1 MAMAYVALY
10 RQWRPQNFDTLV
22 GQQPVKQALTNALT
36 SGRIAHAYLFAGPRG
51 TGKTSTARILAKAL
65 NCEQGPTPNPC
76 GKCDNCRRIAEG
88 SSMDVFEIDAAS
100 NRGIDEIKTLRDQLA
115 FTPVDCRYKVYIID
129 EVHMLTTEAFNA
141 LLKTLEEPPSH
152 VIFILATT
160 DPHKIPATIHSR
172 CQRFD
177 FRRVTV
183 DEIVQHLVMVA
194 QGSGLEAEEEALR
207 LIAIQSEGGMR
218 DALSL
223 LDQCG
228 VMAKKI
234 TAATVREVL
243 GIVGREALR
252 GLVAAIG
259 KQDVPAALAQLSA
272 LLEQGK
278 DVRQILTELVEYLR
292 ALLLF
297 KAVPQYN
304 EVYLTDTVEG
314 LSELAALYSTDRIMA
329 SEERLHAALVE
340 LRGTMRQRITAEL
353 CLLDLCRREGSALA
367 SLTARVESLE
377 RQLAAGAS
385 APAYGQV
392 QAPAYNA
399 AKQAPPMHS
408 AAPTVDMSVP
418 QPTCEPSASAVQV
431 VAKSAGQQ
439 AAPKTVPQP
448 KPVPEHLLYTGPEE
462 QFVEPDE
469 GVPSAEELAQLSAAP
484 PATSVAPQQAAAPP
498 PAPVQAVPAAKTR
511 AGGAAAPSKGVAAPP
526 PAASA
531 AAAPK
536 APAASNASAAT
547 TSAFIEEFGGDYAAG
562 EDFWQQ
568 TLELVRSEKK
578 MSMFSCAKGGRVYS
592 FANDVLVVAFK
603 SAFQSQR
610 MTKADFREYFEGVLL
625 RLARRPIRL
634 QCEAESELKKRSGG
648 AKPQAAAPKAAASPA
663 SQPQGLAQ
671 SELPESLQKAMHA
684 FGGTITKLD

>member
-1 MAMAYVALY
+1 MAYVALY
-10 RQWRPQNFDTLV
+10 RRWRPQNFDTLV

-65 NCEQGPTPNPC
+65 NCDHGPTPNPC
-76 GKCDNCRRIAEG
+76 GECDNCRRIAEG

-100 NRGIDEIKTLRDQLA
+100 NRGIDEIKALRDQLA

-183 DEIVQHLVMVA
+183 EEIVQHLAMVA
-194 QGSGLEAEEEALR
+194 QGSGLEADEDALR

-234 TAATVREVL
+234 TAVTVREVL

-252 GLVAAIG
+252 ALVEAIG
-259 KQDVPAALAQLSA
+259 RQDVPLALSQLAA

-278 DVRQILTELVEYLR
+278 DVRQIVTELIEYLR

-304 EVYLTDTVEG
+304 EVYLTDTASNLE
-314 LSELAALYSTDRIMA
+314 SLAALYTSDRIMA

-340 LRGTMRQRITAEL
+340 LRGTMRPRITAEL

-377 RQLAAGAS
+377 RQLASGA
-385 APAYGQV
+385 AAA
-392 QAPAYNA
+392 QA
-399 AKQAPPMHS
+399 
-408 AAPTVDMSVP
+408 VP
-418 QPTCEPSASAVQV
+418 QAKAV
-431 VAKSAGQQ
+431 
-439 AAPKTVPQP
+439 PP
-448 KPVPEHLLYTGPEE
+448 HLLYTGPEE
-462 QFVEPDE
+462 QFQEPDE
-469 GVPSAEELAQLSAAP
+469 GIPSPDELAQLSTTPVALATTTAAP
-484 PATSVAPQQAAAPP
+484 ASVTPKSAVSSPATAAPASVTP
-498 PAPVQAVPAAKTR
+498 KSAVSSPATAAPTTVTAKPAVSSPAMAAPVSSASTP
-511 AGGAAAPSKGVAAPP
+511 
-526 PAASA
+526 ASA
-531 AAAPK
+531 AP
-536 APAASNASAAT
+536 
-547 TSAFIEEFGGDYAAG
+547 IEEFGGDYAAG

-578 MSMFSCAKGGRVYS
+578 MSMYSCAKGGRVYS
-592 FANDVLVVAFK
+592 FANDMLVVAFK

-610 MTKADFREYFEGVLL
+610 MTKSDFREYFEGVLL
-625 RLARRPIRL
+625 RVARRPIRL
-634 QCEAESELKKRSGG
+634 QCEAESELKKRAGG
-648 AKPQAAAPKAAASPA
+648 AAKPKAATAQAASEPVA
-663 SQPQGLAQ
+663 QPLAPN
-671 SELPESLQKAMHA
+671 ELPENLQRAMHA
-684 FGGTITKLD
+684 FGGTITKVN

>member
-1 MAMAYVALY
+1 MAYVALY
-10 RQWRPQNFDTLV
+10 RRWRPQNFDTLV

-65 NCEQGPTPNPC
+65 NCDHGPTPNPC
-76 GKCDNCRRIAEG
+76 GECDNCRRIAEG

-100 NRGIDEIKTLRDQLA
+100 NRGIDEIKALRDQLA

-183 DEIVQHLVMVA
+183 EEIVQHLAMVA
-194 QGSGLEAEEEALR
+194 QGSGLEADEDALR

-234 TAATVREVL
+234 TAVTVREVL

-252 GLVAAIG
+252 ALVEAIG
-259 KQDVPAALAQLSA
+259 RQDVPLALSQLAA

-278 DVRQILTELVEYLR
+278 DVRQIVTELIEYLR

-304 EVYLTDTVEG
+304 EVYLTDTASNLE
-314 LSELAALYSTDRIMA
+314 SLAALYTSDRIMA

-340 LRGTMRQRITAEL
+340 LRGTMRPRITAEL

-377 RQLAAGAS
+377 RQLASGA
-385 APAYGQV
+385 AAA
-392 QAPAYNA
+392 QA
-399 AKQAPPMHS
+399 
-408 AAPTVDMSVP
+408 VP
-418 QPTCEPSASAVQV
+418 QAKAV
-431 VAKSAGQQ
+431 
-439 AAPKTVPQP
+439 PP
-448 KPVPEHLLYTGPEE
+448 HLLYTGPEE
-462 QFVEPDE
+462 QFQEPDE
-469 GVPSAEELAQLSAAP
+469 GIPSPDELAQLSITPVALATTTAAP
-484 PATSVAPQQAAAPP
+484 ASVTPKSAVSSPATAAPTTVTAKP
-498 PAPVQAVPAAKTR
+498 AVSSPAMAAPVSSASTP
-511 AGGAAAPSKGVAAPP
+511 
-526 PAASA
+526 ASA
-531 AAAPK
+531 AP
-536 APAASNASAAT
+536 
-547 TSAFIEEFGGDYAAG
+547 IEEFGGDYAAG

-578 MSMFSCAKGGRVYS
+578 MSMYSCAKGGRVYS
-592 FANDVLVVAFK
+592 FANDMLVVAFK

-610 MTKADFREYFEGVLL
+610 MTKSDFREYFEGVLL
-625 RLARRPIRL
+625 RVARRPIRL
-634 QCEAESELKKRSGG
+634 QCEAESELKKRAGG
-648 AKPQAAAPKAAASPA
+648 AAKPKAATAQAASEPVA
-663 SQPQGLAQ
+663 QPLAPN
-671 SELPESLQKAMHA
+671 ELPENLQRAMHA
-684 FGGTITKLD
+684 FGGTITKVN

>member
-1 MAMAYVALY
+1 MAYVALY
-10 RQWRPQNFDTLV
+10 RRWRPQNFDTLV

-65 NCEQGPTPNPC
+65 NCDHGPTPNPC
-76 GKCDNCRRIAEG
+76 GECDNCRRIAEG

-100 NRGIDEIKTLRDQLA
+100 NRGIDEIKALRDQLA

-183 DEIVQHLVMVA
+183 EEIVQHLAMVA
-194 QGSGLEAEEEALR
+194 QGSGLEADEDALR

-234 TAATVREVL
+234 TAVTVREVL

-252 GLVAAIG
+252 ALVEAIG
-259 KQDVPAALAQLSA
+259 RQDVPLALSQLAA

-278 DVRQILTELVEYLR
+278 DVRQIVTELIEYLR

-304 EVYLTDTVEG
+304 EVYLTDTASNLE
-314 LSELAALYSTDRIMA
+314 SLAALYTSDRIMA

-340 LRGTMRQRITAEL
+340 LRGTMRPRITAEL

-377 RQLAAGAS
+377 RQLASGA
-385 APAYGQV
+385 AAA
-392 QAPAYNA
+392 QA
-399 AKQAPPMHS
+399 
-408 AAPTVDMSVP
+408 VP
-418 QPTCEPSASAVQV
+418 QAKAV
-431 VAKSAGQQ
+431 
-439 AAPKTVPQP
+439 PP
-448 KPVPEHLLYTGPEE
+448 HLLYTGPEE
-462 QFVEPDE
+462 QFQEPDE
-469 GVPSAEELAQLSAAP
+469 GIPSPDELAQLSATPVEAATATAAP
-484 PATSVAPQQAAAPP
+484 TTVNAKPAVSSPAMAAPAAVTPKSAVSSPATAAPTTVTAKP
-498 PAPVQAVPAAKTR
+498 AVSSPAMAAPVSSASTP
-511 AGGAAAPSKGVAAPP
+511 
-526 PAASA
+526 ASA
-531 AAAPK
+531 AP
-536 APAASNASAAT
+536 
-547 TSAFIEEFGGDYAAG
+547 IEEFGGDYAAG

-578 MSMFSCAKGGRVYS
+578 MSMYSCAKGGRVYS
-592 FANDVLVVAFK
+592 FANDMLVVAFK

-610 MTKADFREYFEGVLL
+610 MTKSDFREYFEGVLL
-625 RLARRPIRL
+625 RVARRPIRL
-634 QCEAESELKKRSGG
+634 QCEAESELKKRAGG
-648 AKPQAAAPKAAASPA
+648 AAKPKAATAQAASEPVA
-663 SQPQGLAQ
+663 QPLAPN
-671 SELPESLQKAMHA
+671 ELPENLQRAMHA
-684 FGGTITKLD
+684 FGGTITKVN

>member
-1 MAMAYVALY
+1 MAYVALY
-10 RQWRPQNFDTLV
+10 RRWRPQNFDTLV

-65 NCEQGPTPNPC
+65 NCDHGPTPNPC
-76 GKCDNCRRIAEG
+76 GECDNCRRIAEG

-100 NRGIDEIKTLRDQLA
+100 NRGIDEIKALRDQLA

-183 DEIVQHLVMVA
+183 EEIVQHLAMVA
-194 QGSGLEAEEEALR
+194 QGSGLEADEDALR

-234 TAATVREVL
+234 TAVTVREVL

-252 GLVAAIG
+252 ALVEAIG
-259 KQDVPAALAQLSA
+259 RQDVPLALSQLAA

-278 DVRQILTELVEYLR
+278 DVRQIVTELIEYLR

-304 EVYLTDTVEG
+304 EVYLTDTASNLE
-314 LSELAALYSTDRIMA
+314 SLAALYTSDRIMA

-340 LRGTMRQRITAEL
+340 LRGTMRPRITAEL

-377 RQLAAGAS
+377 RQLASGA
-385 APAYGQV
+385 AAA
-392 QAPAYNA
+392 QA
-399 AKQAPPMHS
+399 
-408 AAPTVDMSVP
+408 VP
-418 QPTCEPSASAVQV
+418 QAKAV
-431 VAKSAGQQ
+431 
-439 AAPKTVPQP
+439 PP
-448 KPVPEHLLYTGPEE
+448 HLLYTGPEE
-462 QFVEPDE
+462 QFQEPDE
-469 GVPSAEELAQLSAAP
+469 GIPSPDELAQLSTTPVALATTTAAP
-484 PATSVAPQQAAAPP
+484 ASVTPKSAVSSPATAAPATVTAKP
-498 PAPVQAVPAAKTR
+498 AVSSPAMAAPVSSANTP
-511 AGGAAAPSKGVAAPP
+511 
-526 PAASA
+526 ASA
-531 AAAPK
+531 AP
-536 APAASNASAAT
+536 
-547 TSAFIEEFGGDYAAG
+547 IEEFGGDYAAG

-578 MSMFSCAKGGRVYS
+578 MSMYSCAKGGRVYS
-592 FANDVLVVAFK
+592 FANDMLVVAFK

-610 MTKADFREYFEGVLL
+610 MTKSDFREYFEGVLL
-625 RLARRPIRL
+625 RVARRPIRL
-634 QCEAESELKKRSGG
+634 QCEAESELKKRAGG
-648 AKPQAAAPKAAASPA
+648 AAKPKAATAQAASEPVA
-663 SQPQGLAQ
+663 QPLAPN
-671 SELPESLQKAMHA
+671 ELPENLQRAMHA
-684 FGGTITKLD
+684 FGGTITKVN

>member
-1 MAMAYVALY
+1 MAYVALY
-10 RQWRPQNFDTLV
+10 RRWRPQNFDTLV

-65 NCEQGPTPNPC
+65 NCDHGPTPNPC
-76 GKCDNCRRIAEG
+76 GECDNCRRIAEG

-100 NRGIDEIKTLRDQLA
+100 NRGIDEIKALRDQLA

-141 LLKTLEEPPSH
+141 LLKTLEEPPGH

-183 DEIVQHLVMVA
+183 EEIVQHLAMVA
-194 QGSGLEAEEEALR
+194 QGSGLEADEDALR

-234 TAATVREVL
+234 TAVTVREVL

-252 GLVAAIG
+252 ALVEAIG
-259 KQDVPAALAQLSA
+259 RQDVPLALSQLAA

-278 DVRQILTELVEYLR
+278 DVRQIVTELIEYLR

-304 EVYLTDTVEG
+304 EVYLTDTASNLE
-314 LSELAALYSTDRIMA
+314 SLAALYTSDRIMA

-340 LRGTMRQRITAEL
+340 LRGTMRPRITAEL

-377 RQLAAGAS
+377 RQLASGA
-385 APAYGQV
+385 AAA
-392 QAPAYNA
+392 QA
-399 AKQAPPMHS
+399 
-408 AAPTVDMSVP
+408 VP
-418 QPTCEPSASAVQV
+418 QAKAV
-431 VAKSAGQQ
+431 
-439 AAPKTVPQP
+439 PP
-448 KPVPEHLLYTGPEE
+448 HLLYTGPEE
-462 QFVEPDE
+462 QFQEPDE
-469 GVPSAEELAQLSAAP
+469 GIPSPNELAQLSATPVVAATATAAP
-484 PATSVAPQQAAAPP
+484 TTVNAKPAVSSPAMAAPAAVTPKSAVSSPATAAPTTVTAKP
-498 PAPVQAVPAAKTR
+498 AVSSPAMAAPVSSASTP
-511 AGGAAAPSKGVAAPP
+511 
-526 PAASA
+526 ASA
-531 AAAPK
+531 AP
-536 APAASNASAAT
+536 
-547 TSAFIEEFGGDYAAG
+547 IEEFGGDYAAG

-578 MSMFSCAKGGRVYS
+578 MSMYSCAKGGRVYS
-592 FANDVLVVAFK
+592 FANDMLVVAFK

-610 MTKADFREYFEGVLL
+610 MTKSDFREYFEGVLL
-625 RLARRPIRL
+625 RVARRPIRL
-634 QCEAESELKKRSGG
+634 QCEAESELKKRVGG
-648 AKPQAAAPKAAASPA
+648 AAKPKAAAAQAA
-663 SQPQGLAQ
+663 SEPVAQPLAPN
-671 SELPESLQKAMHA
+671 ELPENLQRAMHA
-684 FGGTITKLD
+684 FGGTITKVN

>member
-1 MAMAYVALY
+1 MAYVALY
-10 RQWRPQNFDTLV
+10 RRWRPQNFDTLV

-65 NCEQGPTPNPC
+65 NCDHGPTPNPC
-76 GKCDNCRRIAEG
+76 GECDNCRRIAEG

-100 NRGIDEIKTLRDQLA
+100 NRGIDEIKALRDQLA

-183 DEIVQHLVMVA
+183 EEIVQHLAMVA
-194 QGSGLEAEEEALR
+194 QGSGLEADEDALR

-234 TAATVREVL
+234 TAVTVREVL

-252 GLVAAIG
+252 ALVEAIG
-259 KQDVPAALAQLSA
+259 RQDVPLALSQLAA

-278 DVRQILTELVEYLR
+278 DVRQIVTELIEYLR

-304 EVYLTDTVEG
+304 EVYLTDTASNLE
-314 LSELAALYSTDRIMA
+314 SLAALYTSDRIMA

-340 LRGTMRQRITAEL
+340 LRGTMRPRITAEL

-377 RQLAAGAS
+377 RQLASGA
-385 APAYGQV
+385 ADA
-392 QAPAYNA
+392 QA
-399 AKQAPPMHS
+399 
-408 AAPTVDMSVP
+408 VP
-418 QPTCEPSASAVQV
+418 QAKAV
-431 VAKSAGQQ
+431 
-439 AAPKTVPQP
+439 PP
-448 KPVPEHLLYTGPEE
+448 HLLYTGPEE
-462 QFVEPDE
+462 QFQEPDE
-469 GVPSAEELAQLSAAP
+469 GIPSPDELAQLSTTPVALATTTAAP
-484 PATSVAPQQAAAPP
+484 ASVTPKSAVSSPATAAPATVTAKP
-498 PAPVQAVPAAKTR
+498 EVSSPAMAAPVSSASTP
-511 AGGAAAPSKGVAAPP
+511 
-526 PAASA
+526 ASA
-531 AAAPK
+531 AP
-536 APAASNASAAT
+536 
-547 TSAFIEEFGGDYAAG
+547 IEEFGGDYAAG

-578 MSMFSCAKGGRVYS
+578 MSMYSCAKGGRVYS
-592 FANDVLVVAFK
+592 FANDMLVVAFK

-610 MTKADFREYFEGVLL
+610 MTKSDFREYFEGVLL
-625 RLARRPIRL
+625 RVARRPIRL
-634 QCEAESELKKRSGG
+634 QCEAESELKKRAGG
-648 AKPQAAAPKAAASPA
+648 AAKPKAATAQAASEPVA
-663 SQPQGLAQ
+663 QPLAPN
-671 SELPESLQKAMHA
+671 ELPENLQRAMHA
-684 FGGTITKLD
+684 FGGTITKVN

>member
-1 MAMAYVALY
+1 MAYVALY
-10 RQWRPQNFDTLV
+10 RRWRPQNFDTLV

-65 NCEQGPTPNPC
+65 NCDHGPTPNPC
-76 GKCDNCRRIAEG
+76 GECDNCRRIAEG

-100 NRGIDEIKTLRDQLA
+100 NRGIDEIKALRDQLA

-183 DEIVQHLVMVA
+183 EEIVQHLAMVA
-194 QGSGLEAEEEALR
+194 QGSGLEADEDALR

-234 TAATVREVL
+234 TAVTVREVL

-252 GLVAAIG
+252 ALVEAIG
-259 KQDVPAALAQLSA
+259 RQDVPLALSQLAA

-278 DVRQILTELVEYLR
+278 DVRQIVTELIEYLR

-304 EVYLTDTVEG
+304 EVYLTDTASNLE
-314 LSELAALYSTDRIMA
+314 SLAALYTSDRIMA

-340 LRGTMRQRITAEL
+340 LRGTMRPRITAEL

-377 RQLAAGAS
+377 RQLASGAAS
-385 APAYGQV
+385 TLVV
-392 QAPAYNA
+392 QD
-399 AKQAPPMHS
+399 S
-408 AAPTVDMSVP
+408 AATP
-418 QPTCEPSASAVQV
+418 AHHVQYTKV
-431 VAKSAGQQ
+431 EQ
-439 AAPKTVPQP
+439 AAPKPARQQTVPSS
-448 KPVPEHLLYTGPEE
+448 KAVPPHLLYTGPEE
-462 QFVEPDE
+462 QFQEPDE
-469 GVPSAEELAQLSAAP
+469 GIPSPDELSQLSTTPFAPAIAPAAPASVTPKSAVSSPATAVPATVTAKPAVSSPAMAAPVSSASTPASAAP
-484 PATSVAPQQAAAPP
+484 
-498 PAPVQAVPAAKTR
+498 
-511 AGGAAAPSKGVAAPP
+511 
-526 PAASA
+526 
-531 AAAPK
+531 
-536 APAASNASAAT
+536 
-547 TSAFIEEFGGDYAAG
+547 IEEFGGDYAAG

-578 MSMFSCAKGGRVYS
+578 MSMYSCAKGGRVYS
-592 FANDVLVVAFK
+592 FANDMLVVAFK

-610 MTKADFREYFEGVLL
+610 MTKSDFREYFEGVLL
-625 RLARRPIRL
+625 RVARRPIRL
-634 QCEAESELKKRSGG
+634 QCEAESELKKRAGG
-648 AKPQAAAPKAAASPA
+648 AAKPKAATAQAASEPVA
-663 SQPQGLAQ
+663 QPLAPN
-671 SELPESLQKAMHA
+671 ELPENLQRAMHA
-684 FGGTITKLD
+684 FGGTITKVN

>member
-1 MAMAYVALY
+1 MAYVALY
-10 RQWRPQNFDTLV
+10 RRWRPQNFDTLV

-65 NCEQGPTPNPC
+65 NCDHGPTPNPC
-76 GKCDNCRRIAEG
+76 GECDNCRRIAEG

-100 NRGIDEIKTLRDQLA
+100 NRGIDEIKALRDQLA

-183 DEIVQHLVMVA
+183 EEIVQHLAMVA
-194 QGSGLEAEEEALR
+194 QGSGLEADEDALR

-234 TAATVREVL
+234 TAVTVREVL

-252 GLVAAIG
+252 ALVEAIG
-259 KQDVPAALAQLSA
+259 RQDVPLALSQLAA

-278 DVRQILTELVEYLR
+278 DVRQLVTELIEYLR

-304 EVYLTDTVEG
+304 EVYLTDTAINLE
-314 LSELAALYSTDRIMA
+314 SLAALYTSDRIMA

-340 LRGTMRQRITAEL
+340 LRGTMRPRITAEL

-377 RQLAAGAS
+377 RQLASGA
-385 APAYGQV
+385 AAA
-392 QAPAYNA
+392 QA
-399 AKQAPPMHS
+399 
-408 AAPTVDMSVP
+408 VP
-418 QPTCEPSASAVQV
+418 QAKAV
-431 VAKSAGQQ
+431 
-439 AAPKTVPQP
+439 PP
-448 KPVPEHLLYTGPEE
+448 HLLYTGPEE
-462 QFVEPDE
+462 QFQEPDE
-469 GVPSAEELAQLSAAP
+469 GIPSPDELAQLSTTPVAL
-484 PATSVAPQQAAAPP
+484 AT
-498 PAPVQAVPAAKTR
+498 TT
-511 AGGAAAPSKGVAAPP
+511 
-526 PAASA
+526 AASA
-531 AAAPK
+531 SVTPKSAVSSPATAAPTTVTAK
-536 APAASNASAAT
+536 PAVSSPAMAAPVSSASTPASAAP
-547 TSAFIEEFGGDYAAG
+547 IEEFGGDYAAG

-578 MSMFSCAKGGRVYS
+578 MSMYSCAKGGRVYS
-592 FANDVLVVAFK
+592 FANDMLVVAFK

-610 MTKADFREYFEGVLL
+610 MTKSDFREYFEGVLL
-625 RLARRPIRL
+625 RVARRPIRL
-634 QCEAESELKKRSGG
+634 QCEAESELKKRAGG
-648 AKPQAAAPKAAASPA
+648 AAKPKAATAQAASEPVA
-663 SQPQGLAQ
+663 QPLAPN
-671 SELPESLQKAMHA
+671 ELPENLQRAMHA
-684 FGGTITKLD
+684 FGGTITKVN

>member
-1 MAMAYVALY
+1 MAYVALY
-10 RQWRPQNFDTLV
+10 RRWRPQNFDTLV

-65 NCEQGPTPNPC
+65 NCEHGPTPNPC
-76 GKCDNCRRIAEG
+76 GECDNCQRIAEG

-100 NRGIDEIKTLRDQLA
+100 NRGIDEIKALRDQLA

-183 DEIVQHLVMVA
+183 EEIVQHLAMVA
-194 QGSGLEAEEEALR
+194 QGSGLEADEDALR

-228 VMAKKI
+228 VMAKRI
-234 TAATVREVL
+234 TAVTVREVL

-252 GLVAAIG
+252 DLVEAIG
-259 KQDVPAALAQLSA
+259 KQDVPLALSQLAA

-278 DVRQILTELVEYLR
+278 DVRQIVTELIEYLR

-304 EVYLTDTVEG
+304 EVYLTDTASNLER
-314 LSELAALYSTDRIMA
+314 LAVLYTSDRIMA

-340 LRGTMRQRITAEL
+340 LRGTMRPRITAEL

-377 RQLAAGAS
+377 RQLASGAASTLVVQDSS
-385 APAYGQV
+385 ATPARRV
-392 QAPAYNA
+392 QYTKVEQTAP
-399 AKQAPPMHS
+399 KP
-408 AAPTVDMSVP
+408 
-418 QPTCEPSASAVQV
+418 
-431 VAKSAGQQ
+431 AGQQ
-439 AAPKTVPQP
+439 TVPP
-448 KPVPEHLLYTGPEE
+448 AKAVPPHLLYTGPEE
-462 QFVEPDE
+462 QFQEPDE
-469 GVPSAEELAQLSAAP
+469 GIPSPDELAQLSTTPVALATAPAAP
-484 PATSVAPQQAAAPP
+484 ASVTPKSAVSSPATAAPATVTAKP
-498 PAPVQAVPAAKTR
+498 AVSSPAMAAPVSSASTP
-511 AGGAAAPSKGVAAPP
+511 
-526 PAASA
+526 ASA
-531 AAAPK
+531 AP
-536 APAASNASAAT
+536 
-547 TSAFIEEFGGDYAAG
+547 IEEFGGDYAAG

-578 MSMFSCAKGGRVYS
+578 MSMYSCAKGGRVYS
-592 FANDVLVVAFK
+592 FANDMLVVAFK

-610 MTKADFREYFEGVLL
+610 MTKSDFREYFEGVLL
-625 RLARRPIRL
+625 RVARRPIRL
-634 QCEAESELKKRSGG
+634 QCEAESELKKRAGG
-648 AKPQAAAPKAAASPA
+648 AAKPKAATAQAASEPVA
-663 SQPQGLAQ
+663 QPLAPN
-671 SELPESLQKAMHA
+671 ELPENLQRAMHA
-684 FGGTITKLD
+684 FGGTITKVN

>member
-1 MAMAYVALY
+1 MAYVALY
-10 RQWRPQNFDTLV
+10 RRWRPQNFDTLV

-65 NCEQGPTPNPC
+65 NCDHGPTPNPC
-76 GKCDNCRRIAEG
+76 GECDNCRRIAEG

-100 NRGIDEIKTLRDQLA
+100 NRGIDEIKALRDQLA

-183 DEIVQHLVMVA
+183 EEIVQHLAMVA
-194 QGSGLEAEEEALR
+194 QGSGLEADEDALR

-234 TAATVREVL
+234 TAVTVHEVL

-252 GLVAAIG
+252 ALVEAIG
-259 KQDVPAALAQLSA
+259 RQDVPLALFQLAA

-278 DVRQILTELVEYLR
+278 DVRQIVTELIEYLR

-304 EVYLTDTVEG
+304 EVYLTDTASNLE
-314 LSELAALYSTDRIMA
+314 SLAALYTSDRIMA

-340 LRGTMRQRITAEL
+340 LRGTMRPRITAEL

-377 RQLAAGAS
+377 RQLASGA
-385 APAYGQV
+385 AAA
-392 QAPAYNA
+392 QA
-399 AKQAPPMHS
+399 
-408 AAPTVDMSVP
+408 VP
-418 QPTCEPSASAVQV
+418 QAKAV
-431 VAKSAGQQ
+431 
-439 AAPKTVPQP
+439 PP
-448 KPVPEHLLYTGPEE
+448 HLLYTGPEE
-462 QFVEPDE
+462 QFQEPDE
-469 GVPSAEELAQLSAAP
+469 GIPSPDELAQLSTTPVALATAPAAP
-484 PATSVAPQQAAAPP
+484 ASVTPKSAVSSPATAAPATVTAKP
-498 PAPVQAVPAAKTR
+498 AVSSPATAAPVSSASTP
-511 AGGAAAPSKGVAAPP
+511 
-526 PAASA
+526 ASA
-531 AAAPK
+531 AP
-536 APAASNASAAT
+536 
-547 TSAFIEEFGGDYAAG
+547 IEEFGGDYAAG

-578 MSMFSCAKGGRVYS
+578 MSMYSCAKGGRVYS
-592 FANDVLVVAFK
+592 FANDMLVVAFK

-610 MTKADFREYFEGVLL
+610 MTKSDFREYFEGVLL
-625 RLARRPIRL
+625 RVARRPIRL
-634 QCEAESELKKRSGG
+634 QCEAESELKKRAGG
-648 AKPQAAAPKAAASPA
+648 AAKPKAATAQAASEPVA
-663 SQPQGLAQ
+663 QPLAPN
-671 SELPESLQKAMHA
+671 ELPENLQRAMHA
-684 FGGTITKLD
+684 FGGTITKVN

>member
-1 MAMAYVALY
+1 MAYVALY
-10 RQWRPQNFDTLV
+10 RRWRPQNFDTLV

-65 NCEQGPTPNPC
+65 NCDHGPTPNPC
-76 GKCDNCRRIAEG
+76 GECDNCRRIAEG

-100 NRGIDEIKTLRDQLA
+100 NRGIDEIKALRDQLA

-183 DEIVQHLVMVA
+183 DEIVQHLAMVA
-194 QGSGLEAEEEALR
+194 QGSGLDVDEEALR

-234 TAATVREVL
+234 TAVTVREVL

-252 GLVAAIG
+252 ALVEAIG
-259 KQDVPAALAQLSA
+259 RQDVPLALSQLAA

-278 DVRQILTELVEYLR
+278 DVRQIVTELIEYLR

-304 EVYLTDTVEG
+304 EVYLTDTAINLE
-314 LSELAALYSTDRIMA
+314 SLAALYTSDRIMA

-340 LRGTMRQRITAEL
+340 LRGTMRPRITAEL

-377 RQLAAGAS
+377 RQLASGA
-385 APAYGQV
+385 AAA
-392 QAPAYNA
+392 QA
-399 AKQAPPMHS
+399 
-408 AAPTVDMSVP
+408 VP
-418 QPTCEPSASAVQV
+418 QAKAV
-431 VAKSAGQQ
+431 
-439 AAPKTVPQP
+439 PP
-448 KPVPEHLLYTGPEE
+448 HLLYTGPEE
-462 QFVEPDE
+462 QFQEPDE
-469 GVPSAEELAQLSAAP
+469 GIPSPDELAQLSATP
-484 PATSVAPQQAAAPP
+484 VA
-498 PAPVQAVPAAKTR
+498 
-511 AGGAAAPSKGVAAPP
+511 
-526 PAASA
+526 AASA
-531 AAAPK
+531 SVTPKVAVSSPVTAAPATVTAK
-536 APAASNASAAT
+536 PAVSSPAMAAPAAVTPKAAPVSSASTPASAAP
-547 TSAFIEEFGGDYAAG
+547 IEEFGGDYAAG

-578 MSMFSCAKGGRVYS
+578 MSMYSCAKGGRVYS
-592 FANDVLVVAFK
+592 FANDMLVVAFK

-610 MTKADFREYFEGVLL
+610 MTKSDFREYFEGVLL
-625 RLARRPIRL
+625 RVARRPIRL
-634 QCEAESELKKRSGG
+634 QCEAESELKKRAGG
-648 AKPQAAAPKAAASPA
+648 AAKPKVAAAQAASEPEA
-663 SQPQGLAQ
+663 QPLEPN
-671 SELPESLQKAMHA
+671 ELPENLQRAMHA
-684 FGGTITKLD
+684 FGGTITKVN

>member
-1 MAMAYVALY
+1 MAYVALY
-10 RQWRPQNFDTLV
+10 RRWRPQNFDTLV

-65 NCEQGPTPNPC
+65 NCDHGPTPNPC
-76 GKCDNCRRIAEG
+76 GECDNCRRIAEG

-100 NRGIDEIKTLRDQLA
+100 NRGIDEIKALRDQLA

-183 DEIVQHLVMVA
+183 EEIVQHLAMVA
-194 QGSGLEAEEEALR
+194 QGSGLEADEDALR

-234 TAATVREVL
+234 TAVTVREVL

-252 GLVAAIG
+252 ALVEAIG
-259 KQDVPAALAQLSA
+259 RQDVPLALSQLAA

-278 DVRQILTELVEYLR
+278 DVRQIVTELIEYLR

-304 EVYLTDTVEG
+304 EVYLTDTASNLE
-314 LSELAALYSTDRIMA
+314 SLAALYTSDRIMA

-340 LRGTMRQRITAEL
+340 LRGTMRPRITAEL

-377 RQLAAGAS
+377 RQLASGA
-385 APAYGQV
+385 AAA
-392 QAPAYNA
+392 QA
-399 AKQAPPMHS
+399 
-408 AAPTVDMSVP
+408 VP
-418 QPTCEPSASAVQV
+418 QAKAV
-431 VAKSAGQQ
+431 
-439 AAPKTVPQP
+439 PP
-448 KPVPEHLLYTGPEE
+448 HLLYTGPEE
-462 QFVEPDE
+462 QFQEPDE
-469 GVPSAEELAQLSAAP
+469 GIPSPDELAQLSATPVVA
-484 PATSVAPQQAAAPP
+484 ATATAAPTTVNAK
-498 PAPVQAVPAAKTR
+498 PAVSSPAMAAPAAVTPKVTPVSS
-511 AGGAAAPSKGVAAPP
+511 ASTP
-526 PAASA
+526 ASA
-531 AAAPK
+531 AP
-536 APAASNASAAT
+536 
-547 TSAFIEEFGGDYAAG
+547 IEEFGGDYAAG

-578 MSMFSCAKGGRVYS
+578 MSMYSCAKGGRVYS
-592 FANDVLVVAFK
+592 FANDMLVVAFK

-610 MTKADFREYFEGVLL
+610 MTKSDFREYFEGVLL
-625 RLARRPIRL
+625 RVARRPIRL
-634 QCEAESELKKRSGG
+634 QCEAESELKKRAGDA
-648 AKPQAAAPKAAASPA
+648 AKPKAATAQAASEPVA
-663 SQPQGLAQ
+663 QPLAPN
-671 SELPESLQKAMHA
+671 ELPENLQRAMNA
-684 FGGTITKLD
+684 LGGIITKVN

>member
-1 MAMAYVALY
+1 MAYVALY
-10 RQWRPQNFDTLV
+10 RQWRPQNFATLV

-65 NCEQGPTPNPC
+65 NCEHGPTPNPC
-76 GKCDNCRRIAEG
+76 GQCDNCRRIAEG

-183 DEIVQHLVMVA
+183 EEIVEHLAMVA

-228 VMAKKI
+228 VMAKRI

-252 GLVAAIG
+252 ELVAAIG
-259 KQDVPAALAQLSA
+259 RQDVPSALAQLSS

-304 EVYLTDTVEG
+304 EVYLTDTAEG
-314 LSELAALYSTDRIMA
+314 LSELAALYTTDRIMA
-329 SEERLHAALVE
+329 SEERLHGALTE

-377 RQLAAGAS
+377 RQLAGGAAVPVYKAGPAAASTPVVQRAQPLQSQSATVAQAS
-385 APAYGQV
+385 AKPARSKASHQPK
-392 QAPAYNA
+392 A
-399 AKQAPPMHS
+399 
-408 AAPTVDMSVP
+408 VP
-418 QPTCEPSASAVQV
+418 Q
-431 VAKSAGQQ
+431 
-439 AAPKTVPQP
+439 
-448 KPVPEHLLYTGPEE
+448 HLLYTGPEE
-462 QFVEPDE
+462 QFEEPDE
-469 GVPSAEELAQLSAAP
+469 GVPSADELAQLSAVP
-484 PATSVAPQQAAAPP
+484 PVAMQTVEQGVTPVAVQSVEQVKTTVAVQ
-498 PAPVQAVPAAKTR
+498 PVKQAVE
-511 AGGAAAPSKGVAAPP
+511 
-526 PAASA
+526 
-531 AAAPK
+531 
-536 APAASNASAAT
+536 
-547 TSAFIEEFGGDYAAG
+547 TSSTIEEFGGDYAAG

-568 TLELVRSEKK
+568 ALELVRSEKK
-578 MSMFSCAKGGRVYS
+578 MSMYSCAKGGRVYS
-592 FANDVLVVAFK
+592 FANDILVVAFK

-610 MTKADFREYFEGVLL
+610 MTKPDFREYFEGVLL
-625 RLARRPIRL
+625 RLARRQIRL
-634 QCEAESELKKRSGG
+634 QCEAEAELKKRAGG
-648 AKPQAAAPKAAASPA
+648 SKPQAALPKPQVATESKA
-663 SQPQGLAQ
+663 QGLEQ
-671 SELPESLQKAMHA
+671 SELPENLQKAMHA

>member
-1 MAMAYVALY
+1 MAYVALY
-10 RQWRPQNFDTLV
+10 RRWRPQNFDTLV

-65 NCEQGPTPNPC
+65 NCDHGPTPNPC
-76 GKCDNCRRIAEG
+76 GECDNCRRIAEG

-100 NRGIDEIKTLRDQLA
+100 NRGIDEIKALRDQLA

-183 DEIVQHLVMVA
+183 EEIVQHLAMVA
-194 QGSGLEAEEEALR
+194 QGSGLEADEDALR

-234 TAATVREVL
+234 TAVTVREVL

-252 GLVAAIG
+252 ALVEAIG
-259 KQDVPAALAQLSA
+259 RQDVPLALSQLAA

-278 DVRQILTELVEYLR
+278 DVRQIVTELIEYLR

-304 EVYLTDTVEG
+304 EVYLTDTASNLE
-314 LSELAALYSTDRIMA
+314 SLAALYTSDRIMA

-340 LRGTMRQRITAEL
+340 LRGTMRPRITAEL

-377 RQLAAGAS
+377 RQLASGA
-385 APAYGQV
+385 AAA
-392 QAPAYNA
+392 QA
-399 AKQAPPMHS
+399 
-408 AAPTVDMSVP
+408 VP
-418 QPTCEPSASAVQV
+418 QAKAV
-431 VAKSAGQQ
+431 
-439 AAPKTVPQP
+439 PP
-448 KPVPEHLLYTGPEE
+448 HLLYTGPEE
-462 QFVEPDE
+462 QFQEPDE
-469 GVPSAEELAQLSAAP
+469 GIPSPDELAQLSTTPFAPAIAPAAP
-484 PATSVAPQQAAAPP
+484 ASVTPKSAVSSPATAAPATVTAKP
-498 PAPVQAVPAAKTR
+498 AVSSPAMAAPVSSASTP
-511 AGGAAAPSKGVAAPP
+511 
-526 PAASA
+526 ASA
-531 AAAPK
+531 AP
-536 APAASNASAAT
+536 
-547 TSAFIEEFGGDYAAG
+547 IEEFGGDYAAG

-578 MSMFSCAKGGRVYS
+578 MSMYSCAKGGRVYS
-592 FANDVLVVAFK
+592 FANDMLVVAFK

-610 MTKADFREYFEGVLL
+610 MTKSDFREYFEGVLL
-625 RLARRPIRL
+625 RVARSPIRL
-634 QCEAESELKKRSGG
+634 QCEAESEFKKRAGG
-648 AKPQAAAPKAAASPA
+648 AAKPKAATAQAASEPVA
-663 SQPQGLAQ
+663 QPLAPN
-671 SELPESLQKAMHA
+671 ELPENLQRAMHA
-684 FGGTITKLD
+684 FGGTITKVN

>member
-1 MAMAYVALY
+1 MAYVALY
-10 RQWRPQNFDTLV
+10 RRWRPQNFDTLV

-65 NCEQGPTPNPC
+65 NCDHGPTPNPC
-76 GKCDNCRRIAEG
+76 GECDNCRRIAEG

-100 NRGIDEIKTLRDQLA
+100 NRGIDEIKALRDQLA

-183 DEIVQHLVMVA
+183 EEIVQHLAMVA
-194 QGSGLEAEEEALR
+194 QGSGLEADEDALR

-234 TAATVREVL
+234 TAVTVREVL

-252 GLVAAIG
+252 ALVEAIG
-259 KQDVPAALAQLSA
+259 RQDVPLALSQLAA

-278 DVRQILTELVEYLR
+278 DVRQIVTELIEYLR

-304 EVYLTDTVEG
+304 EVYLTDTASNLE
-314 LSELAALYSTDRIMA
+314 SLAALYTSDRIMA

-340 LRGTMRQRITAEL
+340 LRGTMRPRITAEL

-367 SLTARVESLE
+367 SLTARVENLE
-377 RQLAAGAS
+377 RQLASGA
-385 APAYGQV
+385 A
-392 QAPAYNA
+392 A
-399 AKQAPPMHS
+399 AKA
-408 AAPTVDMSVP
+408 VP
-418 QPTCEPSASAVQV
+418 SSKAVPS
-431 VAKSAGQQ
+431 
-439 AAPKTVPQP
+439 
-448 KPVPEHLLYTGPEE
+448 HLLYTGPEE
-462 QFVEPDE
+462 QFQEPDE
-469 GVPSAEELAQLSAAP
+469 GIPSPDELAQLSATP
-484 PATSVAPQQAAAPP
+484 VA
-498 PAPVQAVPAAKTR
+498 
-511 AGGAAAPSKGVAAPP
+511 
-526 PAASA
+526 AASA
-531 AAAPK
+531 SVTPKVAVSSPVTAAPATVTAK
-536 APAASNASAAT
+536 PAVSSPAMAAPAAVTPKAAPVSSASTPASAAP
-547 TSAFIEEFGGDYAAG
+547 IEEFGGDYAAG

-578 MSMFSCAKGGRVYS
+578 MSMYSCAKGGRVYS
-592 FANDVLVVAFK
+592 FANDMLVVAFK

-610 MTKADFREYFEGVLL
+610 MTKSDFREYFEGVLL
-625 RLARRPIRL
+625 RVARRPIRL
-634 QCEAESELKKRSGG
+634 QCEAESELKKRAGG
-648 AKPQAAAPKAAASPA
+648 AAKPKVSAAQAASEPEAQPLAPN
-663 SQPQGLAQ
+663 
-671 SELPESLQKAMHA
+671 ELPENLQRAMHA
-684 FGGTITKLD
+684 FGGTITKVN

>member
-1 MAMAYVALY
+1 MAYVALY
-10 RQWRPQNFDTLV
+10 RRWRPQNFDTLV

-65 NCEQGPTPNPC
+65 NCDHGPTPNPC
-76 GKCDNCRRIAEG
+76 GECDNCRRIAEG

-100 NRGIDEIKTLRDQLA
+100 NRGIDEIKALRDQLA

-183 DEIVQHLVMVA
+183 EEIVQHLAMVA
-194 QGSGLEAEEEALR
+194 QGSGLEADEDALR

-234 TAATVREVL
+234 TAVTVREVL

-252 GLVAAIG
+252 ALVEAIG
-259 KQDVPAALAQLSA
+259 RQDVPLALSQLAA

-278 DVRQILTELVEYLR
+278 DVRQIVTELIEYLR

-304 EVYLTDTVEG
+304 EVYLTDTASNLE
-314 LSELAALYSTDRIMA
+314 SLAALYTSDRIMA

-340 LRGTMRQRITAEL
+340 LRGTMRPRITAEL

-377 RQLAAGAS
+377 RQLASGA
-385 APAYGQV
+385 AAA
-392 QAPAYNA
+392 QA
-399 AKQAPPMHS
+399 
-408 AAPTVDMSVP
+408 VP
-418 QPTCEPSASAVQV
+418 QAKAV
-431 VAKSAGQQ
+431 
-439 AAPKTVPQP
+439 PP
-448 KPVPEHLLYTGPEE
+448 HLLYTGPEE
-462 QFVEPDE
+462 QFQEPDE
-469 GVPSAEELAQLSAAP
+469 GIPSPDELAQLSTTPVALATAPAAP
-484 PATSVAPQQAAAPP
+484 ASVTPKSAVSSPATAAPATVTAKP
-498 PAPVQAVPAAKTR
+498 AVSSSAMAAPVSSASTP
-511 AGGAAAPSKGVAAPP
+511 
-526 PAASA
+526 ASA
-531 AAAPK
+531 AP
-536 APAASNASAAT
+536 
-547 TSAFIEEFGGDYAAG
+547 IEEFGGDYAAG

-578 MSMFSCAKGGRVYS
+578 MSMYSCAKGGRVYS
-592 FANDVLVVAFK
+592 FANDILVVAFK

-610 MTKADFREYFEGVLL
+610 MTKSDFREYFEGVLL
-625 RLARRPIRL
+625 RVARRPIRL
-634 QCEAESELKKRSGG
+634 QCEAESELKKRAGG
-648 AKPQAAAPKAAASPA
+648 AAKPKAAAAQAA
-663 SQPQGLAQ
+663 SEPKAKPLEPN
-671 SELPESLQKAMHA
+671 ELPENLQRAMHA
-684 FGGTITKLD
+684 LGGTITKVN

>member
-1 MAMAYVALY
+1 MAYVALY
-10 RQWRPQNFDTLV
+10 RRWRPQNFDTLV

-65 NCEQGPTPNPC
+65 NCEHGPTPNPC
-76 GKCDNCRRIAEG
+76 GECDNCRRIAEG

-100 NRGIDEIKTLRDQLA
+100 NRGIDEIKALRDQLA

-183 DEIVQHLVMVA
+183 EEIVQHLAMVA
-194 QGSGLEAEEEALR
+194 QGSGLEADEDALR

-234 TAATVREVL
+234 TAVTVREVL

-252 GLVAAIG
+252 ALVETIG
-259 KQDVPAALAQLSA
+259 RQDVPLALSQLAA

-278 DVRQILTELVEYLR
+278 DVRQIVTELIEYLR

-304 EVYLTDTVEG
+304 EVYLTDTASNLE
-314 LSELAALYSTDRIMA
+314 SLAALYTSDRIMA

-340 LRGTMRQRITAEL
+340 LRGTMRPRITAEL

-377 RQLAAGAS
+377 RQLASGA
-385 APAYGQV
+385 AAA
-392 QAPAYNA
+392 QA
-399 AKQAPPMHS
+399 
-408 AAPTVDMSVP
+408 VP
-418 QPTCEPSASAVQV
+418 QAKAV
-431 VAKSAGQQ
+431 
-439 AAPKTVPQP
+439 PP
-448 KPVPEHLLYTGPEE
+448 HLLYTGPEE
-462 QFVEPDE
+462 QFQEPDE
-469 GVPSAEELAQLSAAP
+469 GIPSPDELAQLSTTPVALATTTAAP
-484 PATSVAPQQAAAPP
+484 ASVTPKPAVSSPATAAPATVTAKP
-498 PAPVQAVPAAKTR
+498 AVSSPAMAAPVSSANTP
-511 AGGAAAPSKGVAAPP
+511 
-526 PAASA
+526 ASA
-531 AAAPK
+531 AP
-536 APAASNASAAT
+536 
-547 TSAFIEEFGGDYAAG
+547 IEEFGGDYAAG

-578 MSMFSCAKGGRVYS
+578 MSMYSCAKGGRVYS
-592 FANDVLVVAFK
+592 FANDMLVVAFK

-610 MTKADFREYFEGVLL
+610 MTKSDFREYFEGVLL
-625 RLARRPIRL
+625 RVARRPIRL
-634 QCEAESELKKRSGG
+634 QCEAESELKKRAGG
-648 AKPQAAAPKAAASPA
+648 AAKPKAATAQAASEPVA
-663 SQPQGLAQ
+663 QPLAPN
-671 SELPESLQKAMHA
+671 ELPENLQRAMHA
-684 FGGTITKLD
+684 FGGTITKVN

>member
-1 MAMAYVALY
+1 MAYVALY

-65 NCEQGPTPNPC
+65 NCEHGPTANPC
-76 GKCDNCRRIAEG
+76 GQCDNCRRIAEG

-183 DEIVQHLVMVA
+183 EEIVQHLAMVA
-194 QGSGLEAEEEALR
+194 QGSGLEAEEDALR

-228 VMAKKI
+228 VMDKRI
-234 TAATVREVL
+234 TASTVREVL

-252 GLVAAIG
+252 ELVAAIG
-259 KQDVPAALAQLSA
+259 KQDVPSALAQLSS

-278 DVRQILTELVEYLR
+278 DVRQIMTELVEYLR

-297 KAVPQYN
+297 KAVPQYS
-304 EVYLTDTVEG
+304 EVYLTDTAASLEK
-314 LSELAALYSTDRIMA
+314 LADLYSNDRIMA
-329 SEERLHAALVE
+329 SEERLHAALQE
-340 LRGTMRQRITAEL
+340 MRGTMRPRITAEL

-367 SLTARVESLE
+367 SLTARIESLE
-377 RQLAAGAS
+377 RQLASGVP
-385 APAYGQV
+385 APV
-392 QAPAYNA
+392 YNA
-399 AKQAPPMHS
+399 APQVDAVPVQQTVGAFELAPQQ
-408 AAPTVDMSVP
+408 VDR
-418 QPTCEPSASAVQV
+418 
-431 VAKSAGQQ
+431 
-439 AAPKTVPQP
+439 

-469 GVPSAEELAQLSAAP
+469 GMPSPDELAQLAPTTPKKPVNVAPTSVKQAVPKAAQP
-484 PATSVAPQQAAAPP
+484 VPVNKPISQTKAAPATSTNVD
-498 PAPVQAVPAAKTR
+498 
-511 AGGAAAPSKGVAAPP
+511 SS
-526 PAASA
+526 SA
-531 AAAPK
+531 
-536 APAASNASAAT
+536 
-547 TSAFIEEFGGDYAAG
+547 IEEFGGDYAAG

-578 MSMFSCAKGGRVYS
+578 MSMYSCAKGGRVYS
-592 FANDVLVVAFK
+592 FANDLLVVAFK
-603 SAFQSQR
+603 SSFQSER
-610 MTKADFREYFEGVLL
+610 MKKADFREYFEGILL

-634 QCEAESELKKRSGG
+634 QCEAEAELKKRSGG
-648 AKPQAAAPKAAASPA
+648 PKTKPAVAQPQAAPV
-663 SQPQGLAQ
+663 PQANSLEQ
-671 SELPESLQKAMHA
+671 NELPQNLQRVMNAL
-684 FGGTITKLD
+684 GGTITKVD

>member
-1 MAMAYVALY
+1 MAYVALY
-10 RQWRPQNFDTLV
+10 RQWRPQNFETLV

-65 NCEQGPTPNPC
+65 NCEHGPTPNPC
-76 GKCDNCRRIAEG
+76 GVCDNCRRIAEG

-183 DEIVQHLVMVA
+183 DEIVEHLAMVA
-194 QGSGLEAEEEALR
+194 KGSGLEVEQEALR

-228 VMAKKI
+228 VMAKQI

-252 GLVAAIG
+252 ELVGAIG
-259 KQDVPAALAQLSA
+259 KQDVAGALAQLST

-278 DVRQILTELVEYLR
+278 DVRQIIAELVEYLR

-304 EVYLTDTVEG
+304 EVYLTDTAASLG
-314 LSELAALYSTDRIMA
+314 ELAALYSTDRIMA
-329 SEERLHAALVE
+329 SEERLHAALQE
-340 LRGTMRQRITAEL
+340 LRGTMRPRITAEL

-377 RQLAAGAS
+377 RQLAAGT
-385 APAYGQV
+385 
-392 QAPAYNA
+392 
-399 AKQAPPMHS
+399 
-408 AAPTVDMSVP
+408 APTHVVLASTATP
-418 QPTCEPSASAVQV
+418 AQPAQFTQVEQAVQ
-431 VAKSAGQQ
+431 KSAGQQ
-439 AAPKTVPQP
+439 AAPAAKAVPP
-448 KPVPEHLLYTGPEE
+448 HLLYTGPED
-462 QFVEPDE
+462 QFQEPDE
-469 GVPSAEELAQLSAAP
+469 GVPSADELAQLSAAP
-484 PATSVAPQQAAAPP
+484 PVAVQTVQRTVADAATTPRVAAIVAPTTSKVAPEP
-498 PAPVQAVPAAKTR
+498 VPLAPAR
-511 AGGAAAPSKGVAAPP
+511 ASTATTV
-526 PAASA
+526 
-531 AAAPK
+531 K
-536 APAASNASAAT
+536 APAKATSSTAAAT
-547 TSAFIEEFGGDYAAG
+547 IEEFGGDYAAG

-578 MSMFSCAKGGRVYS
+578 MSMHSCAKSGRVYS
-592 FANDVLVVAFK
+592 FANDLLVVAFK

-610 MTKADFREYFEGVLL
+610 MQKPDFREYFESVLL
-625 RLARRPIRL
+625 RVARRPIRL
-634 QCEAESELKKRSGG
+634 QCEAETELKKHTG
-648 AKPQAAAPKAAASPA
+648 AKPKAAA
-663 SQPQGLAQ
+663 PQVQQAVEPKGQALAPN
-671 SELPESLQKAMHA
+671 ELPENLQRAMNA
-684 FGGTITKLD
+684 LGGIITKVN

>member
-1 MAMAYVALY
+1 MAYVALY
-10 RQWRPQNFDTLV
+10 RRWRPQNFDTLV

-65 NCEQGPTPNPC
+65 NCDHGPTPNPC
-76 GKCDNCRRIAEG
+76 GECDNCRRIAEG

-100 NRGIDEIKTLRDQLA
+100 NRGIDEIKALRDQLA

-183 DEIVQHLVMVA
+183 EEIVQHLAMVA
-194 QGSGLEAEEEALR
+194 QGSGLEADEDALR

-234 TAATVREVL
+234 TAVTVREVL

-252 GLVAAIG
+252 ALVEAIG
-259 KQDVPAALAQLSA
+259 RQDVPLALSQLAA

-278 DVRQILTELVEYLR
+278 DVRQIVTELIEYLR

-304 EVYLTDTVEG
+304 EVYLTDTASNLE
-314 LSELAALYSTDRIMA
+314 SLAALYTSDRIMA

-340 LRGTMRQRITAEL
+340 LRGTMRPRITAEL

-377 RQLAAGAS
+377 RQLASGA
-385 APAYGQV
+385 A
-392 QAPAYNA
+392 A
-399 AKQAPPMHS
+399 AKAVPP
-408 AAPTVDMSVP
+408 AKAVP
-418 QPTCEPSASAVQV
+418 S
-431 VAKSAGQQ
+431 
-439 AAPKTVPQP
+439 
-448 KPVPEHLLYTGPEE
+448 HLLYTGPEE
-462 QFVEPDE
+462 QFQEPDE
-469 GVPSAEELAQLSAAP
+469 GIPSPDELAQLSTTPVALATTTVAPASVTPKPAVSSPATAAP
-484 PATSVAPQQAAAPP
+484 ATVTAKPAVSSPATAAPVSSASTP
-498 PAPVQAVPAAKTR
+498 
-511 AGGAAAPSKGVAAPP
+511 
-526 PAASA
+526 ASA
-531 AAAPK
+531 AP
-536 APAASNASAAT
+536 
-547 TSAFIEEFGGDYAAG
+547 IEEFGGDYAAG

-578 MSMFSCAKGGRVYS
+578 MSMYSCAKGGRVYS
-592 FANDVLVVAFK
+592 FANDMLVVAFK

-610 MTKADFREYFEGVLL
+610 MTKSDFREYFEGVLL
-625 RLARRPIRL
+625 RVARRPIRL
-634 QCEAESELKKRSGG
+634 QCEAESELKKRAGG
-648 AKPQAAAPKAAASPA
+648 AAKPKVAAAQAASEPKA
-663 SQPQGLAQ
+663 QPLEPN
-671 SELPESLQKAMHA
+671 ELPENLQRAMHA
-684 FGGTITKLD
+684 FGGTITKVN

>member
-1 MAMAYVALY
+1 MAYVALY
-10 RQWRPQNFDTLV
+10 RRWRPQNFDTLV

-65 NCEQGPTPNPC
+65 NCDHGPTPNPC
-76 GKCDNCRRIAEG
+76 GECDNCRRIAEG

-100 NRGIDEIKTLRDQLA
+100 NRGIDEIKALRDQLA

-183 DEIVQHLVMVA
+183 EEIVQHLAMVA
-194 QGSGLEAEEEALR
+194 QGSGLEADEDALR

-234 TAATVREVL
+234 TAVTVREVL

-252 GLVAAIG
+252 ALVEAIG
-259 KQDVPAALAQLSA
+259 RQDVPLALSQLAA

-278 DVRQILTELVEYLR
+278 DVRQIVTELIEYLR

-304 EVYLTDTVEG
+304 EVYLTDTASNLE
-314 LSELAALYSTDRIMA
+314 SLAALYTSDRIMA

-340 LRGTMRQRITAEL
+340 LRGTMRPRITAEL

-377 RQLAAGAS
+377 RQLASGA
-385 APAYGQV
+385 AAA
-392 QAPAYNA
+392 QA
-399 AKQAPPMHS
+399 
-408 AAPTVDMSVP
+408 VP
-418 QPTCEPSASAVQV
+418 QAKAV
-431 VAKSAGQQ
+431 
-439 AAPKTVPQP
+439 PP
-448 KPVPEHLLYTGPEE
+448 HLLYTGPEE
-462 QFVEPDE
+462 QFQEPDE
-469 GVPSAEELAQLSAAP
+469 GIPSPDELAQLSATPVVAATATAAP
-484 PATSVAPQQAAAPP
+484 TTVNAKPAVSSPAMAAPAAVTPKSAVSSPVTAAPATVTATPAVSSPATAAPVSSASTP
-498 PAPVQAVPAAKTR
+498 
-511 AGGAAAPSKGVAAPP
+511 
-526 PAASA
+526 ASA
-531 AAAPK
+531 AP
-536 APAASNASAAT
+536 
-547 TSAFIEEFGGDYAAG
+547 IEEFGGDYAAG

-578 MSMFSCAKGGRVYS
+578 MSMYSCAKGGRVYS
-592 FANDVLVVAFK
+592 FANDMLVVAFK

-610 MTKADFREYFEGVLL
+610 MTKSDFREYFEGVLL
-625 RLARRPIRL
+625 RVARRPIRL
-634 QCEAESELKKRSGG
+634 QCEAESELKKRAGG
-648 AKPQAAAPKAAASPA
+648 AAKPKAATAQAASEPVA
-663 SQPQGLAQ
+663 QPLAPN
-671 SELPESLQKAMHA
+671 ELPENLQRAMHA
-684 FGGTITKLD
+684 FGGTITKVN